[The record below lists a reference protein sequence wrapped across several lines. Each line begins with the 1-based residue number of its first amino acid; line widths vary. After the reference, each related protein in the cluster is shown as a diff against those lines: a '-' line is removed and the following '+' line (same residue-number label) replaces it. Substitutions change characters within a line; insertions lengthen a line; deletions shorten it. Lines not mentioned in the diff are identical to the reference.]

1 MEVCIIDYGF
11 GNIWSLRSAIDF
23 LGFRSRVSSTP
34 KEILCSEK
42 LILPGVG
49 AFKSAMA
56 SLEEKRLGTA
66 IVSSVVNEGNKIL
79 GICLGM
85 QIMAEVGFENGKTR
99 GLGLFEGEIRP
110 MDPSN
115 GLIVPHIGFNEVE
128 ANPES
133 KLFRDVPKNSDFY
146 FVHSYQLNLPPK
158 NGVSAFTNYGKT
170 FVSAFEFENIFA
182 TQFHPEKSQ
191 SNGLK
196 VLKNYLELPHA

>member
-1 MEVCIIDYGF
+1 VEVCIVDYGF

-23 LGFRSRVSSTP
+23 LGFRSRVSSNP
-34 KEILCSEK
+34 KDILCSEK

-56 SLEEKRLGTA
+56 SLEEKRLGAA
-66 IVSSVVNEGNKIL
+66 IVSSVINEGNKIL

-85 QIMAEVGFENGKTR
+85 QVMAEMGFENGETR
-99 GLGLFEGEIRP
+99 GLGLFEGEIRL
-110 MDPSN
+110 MDPSK
-115 GLIVPHIGFNEVE
+115 GLKVPHIGFNEVE

-196 VLKNYLELPHA
+196 VLKNFLELPHA